1 MDYPIELVID
11 LLQDLSNLASDA
23 DTYKPTRE
31 ELTRSLRRIAL
42 DLSRSLTEVTHQQT
56 ANNEQAEA

>member
-11 LLQDLSNLASDA
+11 LLQDLSDLASDA

-42 DLSRSLTEVTHQQT
+42 DLSRSLTDLAQQT
-56 ANNEQAEA
+56 AHNEQAEA